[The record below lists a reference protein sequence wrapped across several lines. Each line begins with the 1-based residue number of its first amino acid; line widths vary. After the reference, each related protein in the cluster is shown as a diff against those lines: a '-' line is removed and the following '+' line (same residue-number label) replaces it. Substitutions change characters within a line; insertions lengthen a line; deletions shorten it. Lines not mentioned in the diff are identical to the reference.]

1 VTALAQAPLGRRM
14 RLRLALIL
22 GGLTAFA
29 PLSIDMY
36 LPGLPALGDD
46 LSAGASSVQLTLTA
60 CMAGLA
66 VGQLVAGPLS
76 DKLGRRPPLLA
87 GVAGY
92 TLASALCAIAPTVWA
107 LAGLRFVQG
116 ATGAAGIVIAR
127 AIVRDTHEGTALVRF
142 FSMLMLVTGLAPI
155 LAPVIGGQVLEL
167 TTWRGIFLV
176 LSGIGALLFA
186 AALYGLR
193 ETLPPARRRDDGVRG
208 TMRTMGALLRDRHFV
223 GFALAG
229 GLSFGA
235 LFTYVAGSPF
245 VLQDLY
251 GASPQ
256 AFSAIFAINS
266 IGIVSFGQLNG
277 RLAGRVAPM
286 TMLRIGVTAMA
297 VAGCAVFAVVLI
309 GSLPLIAL
317 LVPLWV
323 LVANMGLVFPNT
335 TALALAGHPE
345 AAGSASALLGVLQF
359 VVGALAAPIA
369 GIAGTGTAVPMGAGI
384 AALALLS
391 LLTLRLS
398 VRPAAPR

>member
-1 VTALAQAPLGRRM
+1 MTALAQAPIGRRL

-46 LSAGASSVQLTLTA
+46 LSASASSVQLTLTA

-76 DKLGRRPPLLA
+76 DRLGRRPPLLA
-87 GVAGY
+87 GVGGY
-92 TLASALCAIAPTVWA
+92 TIASALCAIAPTVWA

-176 LSGIGALLFA
+176 LTGIGVLLFA
-186 AALYGLR
+186 AAALGLR
-193 ETLPPARRRDDGVRG
+193 ETLPPARRRTDGVRG
-208 TMRTMGALLRDRHFV
+208 TARTMGALLRDRHFL
-223 GFALAG
+223 GFALSGA
-229 GLSFGA
+229 LAFGA

-256 AFSAIFAINS
+256 AFSVIFAINS
-266 IGIVSFGQLNG
+266 IGIVSFGQING
-277 RLAGRVAPM
+277 RLAGRVPAM

-297 VAGCAVFAVVLI
+297 IAGIAVLVVVAI

-345 AAGSASALLGVLQF
+345 AAGSASALIGVLQF
-359 VVGALAAPIA
+359 VIGAIAAPVA
-369 GIAGTGTAVPMGAGI
+369 GIAGEGTAVPMGIGVA
-384 AALALLS
+384 AFALLALA
-391 LLTLRLS
+391 TLRLS
-398 VRPAAPR
+398 SAR

>member
-1 VTALAQAPLGRRM
+1 MTALAPAPAGRSARV
-14 RLRLALIL
+14 RLALIL

-36 LPGLPALGDD
+36 LPGLPALGHD
-46 LSAGASSVQLTLTA
+46 LSAGASPS
-60 CMAGLA
+60 
-66 VGQLVAGPLS
+66 S
-76 DKLGRRPPLLA
+76 SRSRP
-87 GVAGY
+87 
-92 TLASALCAIAPTVWA
+92 
-107 LAGLRFVQG
+107 
-116 ATGAAGIVIAR
+116 AR

-155 LAPVIGGQVLEL
+155 LAPVIGGQVLEV

-186 AALYGLR
+186 AAFYGLR
-193 ETLPPARRRDDGVRG
+193 ETLPAARRRDDGVRG

-229 GLSFGA
+229 ALSFGA

-266 IGIVSFGQLNG
+266 IGIISFGQLNG

-286 TMLRIGVTAMA
+286 TMLRIGVTAMT

-335 TALALAGHPE
+335 TALAL
-345 AAGSASALLGVLQF
+345 
-359 VVGALAAPIA
+359 
-369 GIAGTGTAVPMGAGI
+369 
-384 AALALLS
+384 LS

-398 VRPAAPR
+398 VRPAAPH